1 MGAALSKNDALK
13 GANLKAS
20 DYVHLHNHTHHSVLD
35 GLTKIPDLV
44 NFVKESGMEAVAL
57 TDHGTMSGAIEFYRA
72 AKDVGVKPIIG
83 IEAYVATRSRHD
95 RDPQKD
101 KNRYHLTIL
110 AMNNT
115 GYQNLMK
122 LSSVANL
129 EGVYYKPRMDREIL
143 EKYNEGLIVLSGCA
157 SGEVAES
164 LRVDDYKKAK
174 EVALWYKKVFGD
186 RYYLE
191 MQDHGHPE
199 YPSLDSPRPWDVQT
213 KINTYLQKLSKE
225 IDVPLVISADAHYLT
240 GDYKDAHEILLCV
253 GTGAFLS
260 DTNRMSLK
268 EFDLHVTNPND
279 IISRWG
285 KSNPEAILNTKKVAD
300 RCDVTLEFGKIL
312 IPKFPTPSGES
323 EKEYLDKLV
332 YKGMAVRYANKS
344 EEEAEKLTIDEVR
357 SLLTPEQLERLD
369 MEFEVLARMGYN
381 GYFLIVQDFINWG
394 KKRGIIFGPG
404 RGSAAGSIIA
414 FALNVTDIDPLKYNL
429 LFERFLNPDRI
440 SMPDIDIDIQDT
452 RRDEVIEYCAN
463 KYGEERV
470 ANIMTFGTMA
480 ARAAARDVA
489 RVLEV
494 PYSESDRLAKTIPA
508 PNQGRHIPLKKS
520 VKEDPDL
527 KKEYESSPTSKEV
540 LDYAIQLEGTIRS
553 HGVHAAGVVIAPD
566 DIVNYVPLEMAQK
579 GVVATQY
586 PMGPVEDLGLLKMD
600 FLGLSNLTTINNALR
615 IIKKVNGVDIDLA
628 TLALDDDKTYELF
641 KRGDTTGVFQLES
654 AGMKRYLRELKP
666 SAFEDIIAMVALY
679 RPGPMQFIDS
689 FIKRKHG
696 VEDITYLHEGLK
708 DSLENTYG
716 ILIYQE
722 QFMQISKDWCGFSGG
737 QADTLRKAV
746 GKKKIDLMMQVKPE
760 FVEGAMKVGGASKQ
774 VAETFWNQLEEF
786 ANYSFN
792 KSHAACYALIAYWTA
807 YLKAHFPEAF
817 MAALMT
823 SDHDDIDRLAIEIG
837 ECNRMGISVLPPDI
851 NESYM
856 EFAVVPG
863 KRQIR
868 FGMTA
873 VKGVG
878 AGAIESLLES
888 RDKDGKFKNIEDFAK
903 RVSASKFNKRAW
915 ESLIKSG
922 GFDAFGDRSDLL
934 FNMETIVAFAQK
946 VQKEALSGQT
956 DLFGSLSATAA
967 QVMPTVSIESAPAK
981 HSEKEMLM
989 WERELMGL
997 YLSSHPLDNYDA
1009 YFNEQTTPL
1018 TQITQDIDGRK
1029 VTVGGLISTV
1039 RTIITKSGTKMAFVK
1054 IEDKVG
1060 ELEIVV
1066 FPNLFE
1072 QVGAKL
1078 IQDAVVKIEGKVDAR
1093 DREGN
1098 LRGDLSVIANEIIEV
1113 SDEELKNYQATGK
1126 KMKAPAISK
1135 KVKAEKL
1142 AEYKAK
1148 RALKAQA
1155 KNPSS
1160 AASVKVKSTISN
1172 LKVDNP
1178 PVPKEPVKPKILYI
1192 KIEKSDDV
1200 KLLEAIKKSCSNYPG
1215 ALDVIMVISKGD
1227 QKSAI
1232 RVPFKVEDS
1241 PQLFNELTELL
1252 GAKNVIVK

>member
-1 MGAALSKNDALK
+1 MGVASTGMSANKGDALK
-13 GANLKAS
+13 SS

-44 NFVKESGMEAVAL
+44 NFVKETGMEAVAL

-72 AKDVGVKPIIG
+72 AQSAGVKPIIG

-95 RDPQKD
+95 RDPSKD

-110 AMNNT
+110 AMNNK

-157 SGEVAES
+157 SGEVAEY
-164 LRVDDYKKAK
+164 LRLDDYDKAK
-174 EVALWYKKVFGD
+174 EVVLWYKQVFGD

-191 MQDHGHPE
+191 MQDHGHAE
-199 YPSLDSPRPWDVQT
+199 YPSIENPHPWEVQT
-213 KINTYLQKLSKE
+213 KINQYLEKLSAE
-225 IDVPLVISADAHYLT
+225 TDVPLVISCDAHYLT
-240 GDYKDAHEILLCV
+240 HDYKDAHEILLCV

-268 EFDLHVTNPND
+268 DFDLHVTDPKD

-285 KSNPEAILNTKKVAD
+285 KSHPEAILNTKKVAD

-312 IPKFPTPSGES
+312 IPKFPTPNGETD
-323 EKEYLDKLV
+323 KEYLDKLV
-332 YKGMAVRYANKS
+332 YRGMAIRYGGKTF
-344 EEEAEKLTIDEVR
+344 EEADKLSEKEIRE
-357 SLLTPEQLERLD
+357 LLAEEQLERLD
-369 MEFEVLARMGYN
+369 MEFEVLTRMGYN

-394 KKRGIIFGPG
+394 KDRGIIFGPG
-404 RGSAAGSIIA
+404 RGSAAGSIISY
-414 FALNVTDIDPLKYNL
+414 ALKITDLDPLEYDL

-463 KYGEERV
+463 KYGSERV

-480 ARAAARDVA
+480 ARGAVRDVA

-494 PYSESDRLAKTIPA
+494 PYAESDRLAKTIP
-508 PNQGRHIPLKKS
+508 PPSQGRHIPLQKS
-520 VKEDPDL
+520 IKEDADL
-527 KKEYESSPTSKEV
+527 KKEYDENPTAREV
-540 LDYAIQLEGTIRS
+540 LDYAVQLEGTIRS

-566 DIVNYVPLEMAQK
+566 DLVKYVPLEMAQK

-615 IIKKVNGVDIDLA
+615 IIKKVNNVSIDLA
-628 TLALDDDKTYELF
+628 SLDLNDKKTYELF
-641 KRGDTTGVFQLES
+641 QRGDTTGVFQLES

-666 SAFEDIIAMVALY
+666 SVFEDIVAMVALY

-696 VEDITYLHEGLK
+696 EEEITYLHEGLK
-708 DSLENTYG
+708 GALENTYG
-716 ILIYQE
+716 TLIYQE
-722 QFMQISKDWCGFSGG
+722 QFMQISKDWCGFTGG

-746 GKKKIDLMMQVKPE
+746 GKKKIDLMKQVKPE
-760 FVEGAMKVGGASKQ
+760 FIEGAVKISGATKE

-807 YLKAHFPEAF
+807 YLKAHYPEAF
-817 MAALMT
+817 MAAVMT
-823 SDHDDIDRLAIEIG
+823 SDHDDTDRLAIEIA
-837 ECNRMGISVLPPDI
+837 ECNRMGISVLPPDV

-856 EFAVVPG
+856 EFAIVPN
-863 KRQIR
+863 KKQIR

-878 AGAIESLLES
+878 AGAVEALLET
-888 RDKDGKFKNIEDFAK
+888 RDKDGKFTNIEDFAR
-903 RVSASKFNKRAW
+903 RVSTSKFNKKAW

-922 GFDAFGDRSDLL
+922 GFDAFGDRSDIL
-934 FNMETIVAFAQK
+934 FNLESIIAFAQK
-946 VQKEALSGQT
+946 IQKEALSGQT
-956 DLFGSLSATAA
+956 DLFGTLSESASNV
-967 QVMPTVSIESAPAK
+967 QPTISITPAPAK
-981 HSEKEMLM
+981 YSEKEQLM

-1018 TQITQDIDGRK
+1018 AHISQDVDGRS
-1029 VTVGGLISTV
+1029 VTVGGLISTT
-1039 RTIITKSGTKMAFVK
+1039 RTIITKSGTKMAFIK

-1060 ELEIVV
+1060 EIEVVV

-1072 QVGAKL
+1072 QIGAKL
-1078 IQDAVVKIEGKVDAR
+1078 IQDNVIRVGGKVNAR
-1093 DREGN
+1093 DRDGN
-1098 LRGDLSVIANEIIEV
+1098 LRSDISIIANEIFEV
-1113 SDEELKNYQATGK
+1113 TDDELRNYESTGRV
-1126 KMKAPAISK
+1126 MKAPKISK

-1142 AEYKAK
+1142 AQYRAKKAGDK
-1148 RALKAQA
+1148 KDTAT
-1155 KNPSS
+1155 SS
-1160 AASVKVKSTISN
+1160 GPLADSSSKVKS
-1172 LKVDNP
+1172 NP
-1178 PVPKEPVKPKILYI
+1178 SVVSAAKILKPKVLYLKI
-1192 KIEKSDDV
+1192 SKSNDVEQLKAINQTCRKFPGNSDVVIVIGEGEEKSAMKVPFKIEDKNSLINELV
-1200 KLLEAIKKSCSNYPG
+1200 KLLG
-1215 ALDVIMVISKGD
+1215 
-1227 QKSAI
+1227 
-1232 RVPFKVEDS
+1232 ED
-1241 PQLFNELTELL
+1241 
-1252 GAKNVIVK
+1252 NVILK